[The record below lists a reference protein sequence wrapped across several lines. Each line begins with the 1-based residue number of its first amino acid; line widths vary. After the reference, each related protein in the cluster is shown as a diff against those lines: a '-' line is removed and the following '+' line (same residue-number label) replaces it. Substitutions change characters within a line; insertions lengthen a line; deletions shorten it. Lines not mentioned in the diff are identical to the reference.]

1 MGKKIISLFRH
12 MVYSDLGEIFSMD
25 IREKVFEIIRRNAS
39 NLETNNLI
47 MNDESRLIE
56 DLNYDSVDM
65 INLVMDI
72 EGEFNIEFDDM
83 ELLIENMN
91 CVQNLVK
98 IVMCRLSL
106 N

>member
-1 MGKKIISLFRH
+1 